1 MLIFDQL
8 NRADRHLR
16 VLAWVFAAGLLV
28 LVAGVWWLQVVRSR
42 HYVEGE
48 RNQSYRTVRVPAPR
62 GKILDRNGVPL
73 AENRPAFNVSL
84 YLEDRALR
92 DAFQAEYKKR
102 RAEIQKAATG
112 TKHKVTSAELKA
124 LARSS
129 RYFVVS
135 NLVAEVGGHLDE
147 PLLLNEKNFHQHYE
161 QRLALPMPLRSS
173 LTSTQIARLQERSLG
188 LPGVDMEVQPL
199 RFYPQGTVAAHVL
212 GYLTRSEESAQDE
225 LSYYNYRLPDFR
237 GVSGIERS
245 FDEKLSGRAGAKS
258 VLVNNLGYRQTETVL
273 SPVEAGHDVT
283 LTIDA
288 EIQRVAERALASA
301 VTRANPVRGGAA
313 VLDVNSGEIIALA
326 SVPSYDP
333 NRFVPRISTDD
344 WAEYNNTNGRPL
356 LHRAVYGGHHPGS
369 TFKIFVALSALES
382 GVLNP
387 DEIFHS
393 DGHIM
398 VGTRRV
404 DDTAGAGDF
413 NFRRAFVK
421 SSNPYFIHYG
431 QKAGPERLIDIS
443 HKLYFGER
451 TGIPLGQ
458 DSRGILP
465 TLESTRLARGRWVD
479 GDTANM
485 SIGQGDLTVTPLQ
498 LAVATAA
505 VANGGKVLWPQ
516 LVLSVRAQNELIDPA
531 KPPRVQ
537 PRVRGQLGISRQ
549 SLEVVRRAML
559 ADVEDER
566 EGSGHKAFVPDYRV
580 CGKTGTAE
588 VWIGQRKDHYDVWFA
603 SYAPYDNPRYAVVVM
618 VEYGASGGGTAA
630 PIAGKIFT
638 ALKNRDQR
646 SNTASDN
653 SLAQFK

>member
-8 NRADRHLR
+8 NRADRYLR
-16 VLAWVFAAGLLV
+16 VLSWVIAAGLLV
-28 LVAGVWWLQVVRSR
+28 LAAGVWWLQVVRSR
-42 HYVEGE
+42 FYVEGE

-62 GKILDRNGVPL
+62 GKILDRNGVAL

-102 RAEIQKAATG
+102 RTEVQKTASG
-112 TKHKVTSAELKA
+112 VKRKVSSAELKA

-135 NLVAEVGGHLDE
+135 NVVSQLGVHIGQ
-147 PLLLNEKNFHQHYE
+147 PMLLNEKNFHQHYE
-161 QRLALPMPLRSS
+161 QRLALPMPLHTS
-173 LTSTQIARLQERSLG
+173 LTSTQIARLQEQSLG
-188 LPGVDMEVQPL
+188 MPGVDMEVQPL
-199 RFYPQGTVAAHVL
+199 RYYPQSNVAAHVL

-237 GVSGIERS
+237 GVSGIERA

-273 SPVEAGHDVT
+273 SPVEVGHDVT

-301 VTRANPVRGGAA
+301 AARPPVRGGAA
-313 VLDVNSGEIIALA
+313 VLDVHTGEIIALA
-326 SVPSYDP
+326 SVPAFDP
-333 NRFVPRISTDD
+333 NRFVPRINQED
-344 WAEYNNTNGRPL
+344 WDTYNNTNGRPL

-369 TFKIFVALSALES
+369 TFKIFVALSALEA
-382 GVLNP
+382 GLMNP
-387 DEIFHS
+387 NEIFRS

-398 VGTRRV
+398 VGTRRI
-404 DDTAGAGDF
+404 DDTAGAGEFD
-413 NFRRAFVK
+413 FRRAFIK

-431 QKAGPERLIDIS
+431 RVAGPDRLIDMARRV
-443 HKLYFGER
+443 HFGER

-458 DSRGILP
+458 DSRGTLP
-465 TLESTRLARGRWVD
+465 TLESTRQARGRWVD

-516 LVLSVRAQNELIDPA
+516 LVLSVRAQNELIDPTR
-531 KPPRVQ
+531 PPRVQ
-537 PRVRGQLGISRQ
+537 PRIRGQLGVSRQ
-549 SLEVVRRAML
+549 SLDTVRRAML
-559 ADVEDER
+559 ADVEDQK
-566 EGSGHKAFVPDYRV
+566 EGSGKGAFVPDYQV

-588 VWIGQRKDHYDVWFA
+588 VWIGRTKDHYDVWFA
-603 SYAPYDNPRYAVVVM
+603 SYAPFDQPRYAVVVM
-618 VEYGASGGGTAA
+618 IEYGTSGGGTAA
-630 PIAGKIFT
+630 PVAGKIYT
-638 ALKNRDQR
+638 ALKYRDQR
-646 SNTASDN
+646 GPAPVN
-653 SLAQFK
+653 SFAQFK

>member
-16 VLAWVFAAGLLV
+16 VLAWVIVAGLFA
-28 LVAGVWWLQVVRSR
+28 LVAGVWWLQIVRSR

-62 GKILDRNGVPL
+62 GKILDRNGVSL

-102 RAEIQKAATG
+102 RAELQKSAAVA
-112 TKHKVTSAELKA
+112 KRKIPSSELRA
-124 LARSS
+124 LARTS

-135 NLVAEVGGHLDE
+135 NVVAELGAHIE
-147 PLLLNEKNFHQHYE
+147 QPLLLNEKRFHKHYE
-161 QRLALPMPLRSS
+161 QRLALPLPLRTS
-173 LTSTQIARLQERSLG
+173 LTSTQIARIQERSLG

-199 RFYPQGTVAAHVL
+199 RVYPQGSLAAHVL

-258 VLVNNLGYRQTETVL
+258 VLVNNLGYRQAETIL

-288 EIQRVAERALASA
+288 EIQRVAERALGAA
-301 VTRANPVRGGAA
+301 GARPPMRGGAA
-313 VLDVNSGEIIALA
+313 VLDVNTGEIIALA

-333 NRFVPRISTDD
+333 NDFVPSITPEH

-369 TFKIFVALSALES
+369 TFKIFVGLAALEA

-387 DEIFHS
+387 ADIFRS
-393 DGHIM
+393 DGYIF
-398 VGTRRV
+398 VGSRRIE
-404 DDTAGAGDF
+404 DTAGPGEFD
-413 NFRRAFVK
+413 FRRAFIK

-431 QKAGPERLIDIS
+431 LAVGPDRLIDMGR
-443 HKLYFGER
+443 KLHFGER

-458 DSRGILP
+458 DSRGFLP
-465 TLESTRLARGRWVD
+465 TRESVRQVRGRWVD

-485 SIGQGDLTVTPLQ
+485 SIGQGDLTLTPLQ
-498 LAVATAA
+498 LAVGIAA
-505 VANGGKVLWPQ
+505 IANGGKVLWPQ
-516 LVLSVRAQNELIDPA
+516 LVLTVRAQNELIDPT
-531 KPPRVQ
+531 KPVRVQ
-537 PRVRGQLGISRQ
+537 PRIRGQLGVSKQ
-549 SLEVVRRAML
+549 SLDIVRRAML
-559 ADVEDER
+559 ADVEDQK
-566 EGSGHKAFVPDYRV
+566 EGSGKAAFVSDYHV
-580 CGKTGTAE
+580 GGKTGTAE
-588 VWIGQRKDHYDVWFA
+588 VWKGRTKDHYDVWFA
-603 SYAPYDNPRYAVVVM
+603 SYAPFDSPRYAVVVM
-618 VEYGASGGGTAA
+618 LEYGTSGGGMAA
-630 PIAGKIFT
+630 PVAGKIFT
-638 ALKNRDQR
+638 ALKYRDQR
-646 SNTASDN
+646 GPPRDGSFARI
-653 SLAQFK
+653 K